1 MGVFRM
7 NGGKIMALRNIREIG
22 DEILYKKAKEVR
34 EITEKTR
41 ELIDDMLET
50 MYEADGVGLAAPQVG
65 ILKRIAVIDVTAEQ
79 DSPIVLVNPEII
91 HTEGEQRGSEG
102 CLSVPGKAGIVTRPN
117 VVRVRAFDKNMQEFE
132 IEGEELLAR
141 ALIHEIEH
149 LDGQLYVDKV
159 EGELVDVGEAEE

>member
-1 MGVFRM
+1 
-7 NGGKIMALRNIREIG
+7 MALRNIREIG
-22 DEILYKKAKEVR
+22 DEILYKHAKEVK
-34 EITEKTR
+34 EVTEKTK
-41 ELIDDMLET
+41 ELIQDMLET

-65 ILKRIAVIDVTAEQ
+65 VLKRIAVIDVTAEQ
-79 DSPIVLVNPEII
+79 DSPIILINPVIT

-117 VVRVRAFDKNMQEFE
+117 IVRATAFDMDMKQFE

-159 EGELVDVGEAEE
+159 EGDLVDVSEEEQ